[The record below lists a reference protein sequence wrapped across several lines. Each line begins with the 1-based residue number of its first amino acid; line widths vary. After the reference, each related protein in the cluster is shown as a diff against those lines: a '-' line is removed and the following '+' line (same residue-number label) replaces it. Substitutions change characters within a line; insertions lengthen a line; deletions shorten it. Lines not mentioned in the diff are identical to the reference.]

1 MSKTLFW
8 YIFWS
13 LLKVFL
19 MTTASLAGIM
29 SLGGLLRP
37 LTDNGLNLGQVNRM
51 LAYLT
56 PAMCTYSLP
65 VAALFAATTVYGR
78 FAADNELTAMRACG
92 ISYLSARRFSIA
104 LPALVLGLV
113 VAVASLLMLCFIVPL
128 FSLKAQEVIYSNIG
142 RLIVSRIEREHELD
156 FPTGIGTNRFV
167 VFAEEAH
174 SIPPN
179 PQTPQ
184 VSRVE
189 LIGPAVV
196 TYEPPVFPDPIL
208 TPKEFWMART
218 AIVNIAR
225 SGAEGGAALTVQLE
239 DGIRFPR
246 EFYGGSQ
253 VGVAGTTF
261 GPTPR
266 QSLIGENVKFMNVTR
281 LTELAQDPGQSERVQ
296 LVLRDMIRRD
306 QELAYRAM
314 IVKAFRPES
323 ADASGHAIFDFGK
336 DVDQGDRYQI
346 GGHGVKAGAVGD
358 EVIVGPL
365 DKDLSKPFSAGPRFG
380 WFEQMHGSQQIIQ
393 GDAGELR
400 ISTKP
405 DLTGQQIII
414 SVELNDAALH
424 TQSGVSERA
433 SFSRSF
439 AVPMPPEIENMAKRT
454 LADYLCDPNTGP
466 GDAALL
472 RHEEAAA
479 NNAVRSELHSR
490 ASFAV
495 SCLSLVM
502 IGCALGMMFRSG
514 NFLNAFAVSFVP
526 ALLCITLIV
535 CGQQCATHV
544 PDDVAPGYHD
554 PLHLGLAFI
563 WAGNISVTAAVIWFT
578 IRLQRQ

>member
-29 SLGGLLRP
+29 SLAGLLRP
-37 LTDNGLNLGQVNRM
+37 LTDNGLDMGQVNRM

-78 FAADNELTAMRACG
+78 FSADNELTAMRACG

-104 LPALVLGLV
+104 LPALVLGLL
-113 VAVASLLMLCFIVPL
+113 VAVASLLMLCFVVPL

-142 RLIVSRIEREHELD
+142 RVIVSRIEREHELD
-156 FPTGIGTNRFV
+156 FPTGIGVNRFV
-167 VFAEEAH
+167 VFAEDART
-174 SIPPN
+174 IPSN
-179 PQTPQ
+179 PLTPQ
-184 VSRVE
+184 ISRVE
-189 LIGPAVV
+189 LVGPAVV
-196 TYEPPVFPDPIL
+196 TYEPPEPNLVL
-208 TPKEFWMART
+208 VPKEFWMARR
-218 AIVNIAR
+218 AVVNIAR
-225 SGAEGGAALTVQLE
+225 SGADGGAALTVQLE

-246 EFYGGSQ
+246 DFYGGSQ
-253 VGVAGTTF
+253 VGVAATTF

-296 LVLRDMIRRD
+296 VVLRDMIRRD
-306 QELAYRAM
+306 QESAYRAL
-314 IVKAFRPES
+314 IITAFTSQTPQ
-323 ADASGHAIFDFGK
+323 ASEQAKFDFGT
-336 DVDQGDRYQI
+336 DVDIGDHFEI
-346 GGHGVKAGAVGD
+346 GGSGLTAKTVGD
-358 EVIVGPL
+358 EVVVGPANL
-365 DKDLSKPFSAGPRFG
+365 DLNQPFVSGPRAT
-380 WFEQMHGSQQIIQ
+380 WFRQSHGSQQTLQ

-405 DLTGQQIII
+405 DLGGQQIIVG
-414 SVELNDAALH
+414 VELNDAALH
-424 TQSGVSERA
+424 TQAGVSERA

-439 AVPMPPEIENMAKRT
+439 AIPMPPSINKMANRT
-454 LADYLCDPNTGP
+454 LADYLCDPKTGA
-466 GDAALL
+466 GDAGLL

-495 SCLSLVM
+495 SCLTLVM
-502 IGCALGMMFRSG
+502 IGCALGMMFKSG
-514 NFLNAFAVSFVP
+514 NFLNAFAVSFIP

-554 PLHLGLAFI
+554 PLRLGLVFI
-563 WAGNISVTAAVIWFT
+563 WAGNLSVMTAVIFLT
-578 IRLQRQ
+578 TRLQRQ

>member
-13 LLKVFL
+13 LLKVFV
-19 MTTASLAGIM
+19 MATASLAGIM
-29 SLGGLLRP
+29 SLAGLLRP
-37 LTDNGLNLGQVNRM
+37 LTNYGLDMGQVNRM

-65 VAALFAATTVYGR
+65 VSALFAATTVYGR
-78 FAADNELTAMRACG
+78 LSADNELTAMRASG

-113 VAVASLLMLCFIVPL
+113 VAVASLLMLCFVVPL
-128 FSLKAQEVIYSNIG
+128 FSLLAQEVIYSNIS
-142 RLIVSRIEREHELD
+142 RVIVSQIEREHELV
-156 FPTGIGTNRFV
+156 FPTGIGVNNFV
-167 VFAEEAH
+167 VFAEDAR

-196 TYEPPVFPDPIL
+196 TYEPPIFPELVLI
-208 TPKEFWMART
+208 PKEFWMARR

-225 SGAEGGAALTVQLE
+225 SGADGGAAMTVQLE

-296 LVLRDMIRRD
+296 VVLRDLIRRD
-306 QELAYRAM
+306 QEAAYRAL
-314 IVKAFRPES
+314 IINAFTQPPE
-323 ADASGHAIFDFGK
+323 ASEEVRFDFGT
-336 DVDQGDRYQI
+336 DIDIGDHFEI
-346 GGHGVKAGAVGD
+346 GGRGLKAQTVGE
-358 EVIVGPL
+358 EVVVGPSSL
-365 DKDLSKPFSAGPRFG
+365 NLAQPFVSGPRAA
-380 WFEQMHGSQQIIQ
+380 WFEQKHGSQQTLR
-393 GDAGELR
+393 GEAGELR

-405 DLTGQQIII
+405 DLTDKEIIV
-414 SVELNDAALH
+414 SVELYDAALR
-424 TQSGVSERA
+424 TQAGVSERA
-433 SFSRSF
+433 SFSRGF
-439 AVPMPPEIENMAKRT
+439 AVPMPAEIAEMAKRT
-454 LADYLCDPNTGP
+454 LVDYLTDPRTGP
-466 GDAALL
+466 GDAAVL

-502 IGCALGMMFRSG
+502 IGCALGMMFKSG
-514 NFLNAFAVSFVP
+514 NFLNAFAVSFIP

-554 PLHLGLAFI
+554 PLRMGLVFI
-563 WAGNISVTAAVIWFT
+563 WAGNLSVMAAVVYLT
-578 IRLQRQ
+578 IRLQRR